1 MDSLQDNKQGHRIDK
16 EETVGYVFKM
26 GKLTTG
32 DLKKLLKCIGKDS
45 RVIVPPM
52 PGFDSGVHFIN
63 GKYLVV
69 STDPCI
75 GVPQKW
81 FGWLLIHYAASD
93 VAVFGAKPE
102 FCTINLLGP
111 PSTKPEKFYEVME
124 QACKAADELEMVV
137 VTGHTG
143 TYEGLLTLV
152 GVCTAY
158 GIADKEKLI
167 TPGGAKPGDHI
178 LCTKSIGLEVAVNF
192 ALTHAPLAE
201 KLFGTA
207 RAKRLSEL
215 IYMQSC
221 VKEALLL
228 SEIKGTHAMH
238 DATEGGLT
246 AALNEMAE
254 ASRVGF
260 KIELE
265 KIPIN
270 EEAQILSRC
279 FNIPDEQTLSM
290 SSTGT
295 ILAAVSPDEKG
306 RIEGELRGKGIEA
319 SFLGVFTK
327 DKRRILIKNGKE
339 VSFPQRAEDSYEKI
353 MTGKLQRL

>member
-1 MDSLQDNKQGHRIDK
+1 
-16 EETVGYVFKM
+16 M
-26 GKLTTG
+26 GKLATE
-32 DLKKLLKCIGKDS
+32 DLKKLLKFIGKDS
-45 RVIVPPM
+45 RVAVPPA
-52 PGFDSGVHFIN
+52 PGFDSGVHFID
-63 GKYLVV
+63 GKCLVV

-111 PSTKPEKFYEVME
+111 PLTKPEIFYEVME
-124 QACKAADELEMVV
+124 QACKAADELEIAV

-158 GIADKEKLI
+158 GTVNKEKLI
-167 TPGGAKPGDHI
+167 TPGGAKPGDYI

-192 ALTHAPLAE
+192 ALTHTPLAE
-201 KLFGTA
+201 KLFGPERT
-207 RAKRLSEL
+207 KKLSEL

-228 SEIKGTHAMH
+228 SEIKGIHAMH

-246 AALNEMAE
+246 AALNEMAG

-260 KIELE
+260 KIEFE
-265 KIPIN
+265 KIPVN

-279 FNIPDEQTLSM
+279 FNIPNEQTLSI

-295 ILAAVSPDEKG
+295 ILAAVSPDEKD
-306 RIEGELRGKGIEA
+306 RVEGELRKKGIEA
-319 SFLGVFTK
+319 SFLGVFTR
-327 DKRRILIKNGKE
+327 DKRRILIKNGKK
-339 VSFPQRAEDSYEKI
+339 VSFPLKAEDPYEKI

>member
-1 MDSLQDNKQGHRIDK
+1 
-16 EETVGYVFKM
+16 M
-26 GKLTTG
+26 GKLTTE

-63 GKYLVV
+63 GKYLVI

-111 PSTKPEKFYEVME
+111 PSTKPENFYEVMD
-124 QACKAADELEMVV
+124 QACKAADKLKMAV

-143 TYEGLLTLV
+143 TYEDLSTLV

-158 GIADKEKLI
+158 GTIDKEKLI
-167 TPGGAKPGDHI
+167 TPGGAKPGDYI
-178 LCTKSIGLEVAVNF
+178 LCTKEIGLEVAVNF
-192 ALTHAPLAE
+192 ALARTPLAE

-207 RAKRLSEL
+207 RTKKLSEL
-215 IYMQSC
+215 VYMQSC

-228 SEIKGTHAMH
+228 SEIEGVHAMH

-246 AALNEMAE
+246 AALNEVAE

-260 KIELE
+260 KIEFE

-270 EEAQILSRC
+270 EEAQILGKC
-279 FNIPDEQTLSM
+279 FNLPSEHVLSM

-295 ILAAVSPDEKG
+295 ILAAVNPDAKDKVE
-306 RIEGELRGKGIEA
+306 RQLRKNGVET
-319 SFLGVFTK
+319 SFLGAFTK

-339 VSFPQRAEDSYEKI
+339 TSFPSKAEDPYEKI
-353 MTGKLQRL
+353 MTGKSLPAF

>member
-1 MDSLQDNKQGHRIDK
+1 
-16 EETVGYVFKM
+16 M
-26 GKLTTG
+26 GKLATEE
-32 DLKKLLKCIGKDS
+32 LKKLLKCVRKDS
-45 RVIVPPM
+45 RVVVPPM
-52 PGFDSGVHFIN
+52 PGFDSGVHLVN

-93 VAVFGAKPE
+93 VALFGAKPQ
-102 FCTINLLGP
+102 FCTVNLLGP
-111 PSTKPEKFYEVME
+111 PSTKLETFYEVME
-124 QACKAADELEMVV
+124 QVCEAADELKMAV

-158 GIADKEKLI
+158 GTVDKERLR
-167 TPGGAKPGDHI
+167 TPAGAKPGDYI
-178 LCTKSIGLEVAVNF
+178 LCTKAVGLEIAVNF
-192 ALTHAPLAE
+192 ALTHPPLAE
-201 KLFGTA
+201 KLLGTA
-207 RAKRLSEL
+207 KTKRLSEL
-215 IYMQSC
+215 VHMQSC

-228 SEIKGTHAMH
+228 SEIEGVHAMH

-254 ASRVGF
+254 ASGVGF
-260 KIELE
+260 KIEFE
-265 KIPIN
+265 KILVN

-279 FNIPDEQTLSM
+279 FNIPDEQTLAM

-295 ILAAVSPDEKG
+295 IIAAVRPDAKDTVE
-306 RIEGELRGKGIEA
+306 EELRKNDVEA
-319 SFLGVFTK
+319 SFLGIFTK
-327 DKRRILIKNGKE
+327 NKQRILVKNGKE
-339 VSFPQRAEDSYEKI
+339 VSFPRRAEDPYEKI
-353 MTGKLQRL
+353 MARKALTA